1 MKLEDLIGGLHGVT
15 SYVHYDEHGR
25 ITYGVAMPDFMAAEQ
40 LAHVVAGGGF
50 IEGTGN
56 PDTEYVLDGV
66 LVPRPAS
73 PVTLSGQTLDNLPAS
88 YVVVIDDTEYPG
100 TSPQCELGFTNPGTY
115 TVTVK
120 AFPYLDAHYEVS
132 V

>member
-1 MKLEDLIGGLHGVT
+1 MTFDQIASTPGLAT
-15 SYVHYDEHGR
+15 YTHYDEAGR
-25 ITYGVAMPDFMAAEQ
+25 LTYSIAVSPFMREYQ
-40 LAHVVAGGGF
+40 LAHVVAGGGLLD
-50 IEGTGN
+50 GKGN

-66 LVPRPAS
+66 LTPRPAS

-120 AFPYLDAHYEVS
+120 AFPYMDAHYEVS

>member
-1 MKLEDLIGGLHGVT
+1 MPGLKT
-15 SYVHYDEHGR
+15 YTHYDEDGKF
-25 ITYGVAMPDFMAAEQ
+25 TYSVAMLESMAEYQ
-40 LAHVVAGGGF
+40 LAHVVAGGGLL
-50 IEGTGN
+50 EGKGN

-66 LVPRPAS
+66 RTPRPVNPAS
-73 PVTLSGQTLDNLPAS
+73 LNGQTLENLPAS

-100 TSPQCELGFTNPGTY
+100 TSPKCELGFTNPGTY

-120 AFPYLDAHYEVS
+120 AFPYVDATYEVS